1 MALLMR
7 GDLKLLDHHCCMI
20 GRGGVD
26 LPSLNRSHNT
36 IETISDMR
44 IANAEDPA
52 LPFEGCPVV
61 ANKGGPQKRNRVPAY
76 ETSTQLPRGKATVHG
91 ARKQVESPPSPRPSR
106 LKLFQRRSYSSVST
120 PSSACSFY
128 AGPQPT
134 GIDGCPLRSCL
145 KSSSSYPFASTSS
158 VMSGRESSV
167 SGHRVSFSHVQ
178 LREYCRQVGDNPT
191 VSSGCPLAIGW
202 KYNKRGKIDIDS
214 YEADLDKDP
223 IPCQR
228 RSSKEREKLLSE
240 IGGASDSQIMQG
252 KMHAHFDRR
261 LRAETLDQIGG
272 VTNFKT
278 VGPRER
284 LFIMK
289 ESAARKL
296 DRAKKG
302 ISPTQEQQQLW
313 DDAQEAA
320 RQSSQYN
327 AQRS

>member
-178 LREYCRQVGDNPT
+178 LREYCRQVTLIDAAT
-191 VSSGCPLAIGW
+191 CLLCLPLSVD
-202 KYNKRGKIDIDS
+202 RV
-214 YEADLDKDP
+214 LH
-223 IPCQR
+223 
-228 RSSKEREKLLSE
+228 LSVL
-240 IGGASDSQIMQG
+240 ILPV
-252 KMHAHFDRR
+252 F
-261 LRAETLDQIGG
+261 
-272 VTNFKT
+272 
-278 VGPRER
+278 
-284 LFIMK
+284 
-289 ESAARKL
+289 
-296 DRAKKG
+296 
-302 ISPTQEQQQLW
+302 
-313 DDAQEAA
+313 
-320 RQSSQYN
+320 
-327 AQRS
+327 